1 MFIGLNKTLT
11 ILVNISLLSNN
22 IKPYIISKIELKIKK
37 KLMNKTD
44 IHSIVVESN
53 THDPEV

>member
-37 KLMNKTD
+37 KTNEQNRYTFD
-44 IHSIVVESN
+44 RC
-53 THDPEV
+53 